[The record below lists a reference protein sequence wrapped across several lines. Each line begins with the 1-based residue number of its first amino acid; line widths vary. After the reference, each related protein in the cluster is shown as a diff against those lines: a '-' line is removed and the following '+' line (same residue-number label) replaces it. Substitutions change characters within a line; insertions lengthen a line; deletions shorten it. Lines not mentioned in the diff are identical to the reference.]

1 MHTTL
6 GRGNRAMDVTG
17 HPLLNRKL
25 NVPKQ
30 PKKYFGHSRGAKASS
45 VQSTKSQCSSR
56 RSKAVSNF
64 DADVHMKAEG
74 KRGKSDCVS
83 VLFQPTLP
91 SLMTTQAADARKL
104 ESELQYKNTYYTKL
118 IKISIFFV
126 CLLLGVFS
134 ISEFSDPLE
143 ALFTRRNSRSIPAT
157 RLSNG
162 I

>member
-1 MHTTL
+1 
-6 GRGNRAMDVTG
+6 
-17 HPLLNRKL
+17 
-25 NVPKQ
+25 
-30 PKKYFGHSRGAKASS
+30 
-45 VQSTKSQCSSR
+45 
-56 RSKAVSNF
+56 
-64 DADVHMKAEG
+64 MKAEG

-143 ALFTRRNSRSIPAT
+143 GLFTRRNLR
-157 RLSNG
+157 RLRQMIGMTLTSLLVDYVVP
-162 I
+162 